1 MPRGQHPN
9 SRKALEEH
17 RKATQFKSGDNTVER
32 VAKANK
38 TKAIKRTFKEEFQLE
53 LQTVIKDVKGNETT
67 VQNAIT
73 KAMIKKALK
82 GDIRAAEY
90 VRDTSGQKPT
100 ETVEVLAA
108 DYSALEKIR
117 DELRK

>member
-1 MPRGQHPN
+1 MPRGMHPN
-9 SRKALEEH
+9 SRKALEEN
-17 RKATQFKSGDNTVER
+17 RQKTQFHRESAVEAQKES
-32 VAKANK
+32 AKAVVRN
-38 TKAIKRTFKEEFQLE
+38 RTFKEEFQLE
-53 LQTVIKDVKGNETT
+53 LQTMIKDSNGNETS

-73 KAMIKKALK
+73 KTMIQKALK
-82 GDIRAAEY
+82 GDIRAAEF